1 MSDES
6 IKLPTIPGN
15 SLSLKLKG
23 INDSKIAIEFKES
36 CLKQKKATF
45 THRYVVNLFIVP
57 IMYIAKRFKQLT
69 LDNRLFEVAKLLGM
83 LILIN
88 MDKAV
93 MVLDL
98 MDALKLVNSVNVV
111 TFGVGNSLSVHADN
125 RKSMFLVINQ
135 QMD

>member
-1 MSDES
+1 M
-6 IKLPTIPGN
+6 
-15 SLSLKLKG
+15 
-23 INDSKIAIEFKES
+23 
-36 CLKQKKATF
+36 
-45 THRYVVNLFIVP
+45 VNLFIVP

-125 RKSMFLVINQ
+125 RKNMFLVINQ